1 MSRSKEP
8 IWLKVIRILL
18 GLLFLF
24 SSFTKAVDPVN
35 FGITMNDYFVSFG
48 MGFLNPLAQLAAI
61 GAIAAEFILGCMM
74 LFRVKPL
81 LSCWGY
87 LLFMTF
93 FFFLTM
99 WLAIAE
105 YLEIHHIHDFGVV
118 HDCGCFGQAVKMSN
132 LTTFLKNVV
141 IIIPTIIVFAKRK
154 KIPACR
160 LTEIGQWGA
169 VVIFAAIAVIFQIYC
184 IFHLPAIDF
193 TDWKKGKDVVCFID
207 QPAQKD
213 MVFIYRNNETKE
225 ELTLTQDELMNQADD
240 FYDKYEYVDRQDKVI
255 KERVA
260 PKIDGFNMLDE
271 NGADHAYELIR
282 TDNENNLYVL
292 FMADLEKTN
301 LKGVAKAKKLAAD
314 CAKQG
319 VDFVAVSNSDEETI
333 AQFVEANQL
342 DFPVYHNPIDPVK
355 GPFMVRDAVRS
366 NPGVIL
372 INKGVVVD
380 KWAWRDIPS
389 TCKK

>member
-1 MSRSKEP
+1 M
-8 IWLKVIRILL
+8 
-18 GLLFLF
+18 
-24 SSFTKAVDPVN
+24 
-35 FGITMNDYFVSFG
+35 
-48 MGFLNPLAQLAAI
+48 
-61 GAIAAEFILGCMM
+61 
-74 LFRVKPL
+74 
-81 LSCWGY
+81 
-87 LLFMTF
+87 
-93 FFFLTM
+93 
-99 WLAIAE
+99 
-105 YLEIHHIHDFGVV
+105 
-118 HDCGCFGQAVKMSN
+118 
-132 LTTFLKNVV
+132 
-141 IIIPTIIVFAKRK
+141 
-154 KIPACR
+154 
-160 LTEIGQWGA
+160 
-169 VVIFAAIAVIFQIYC
+169 
-184 IFHLPAIDF
+184 
-193 TDWKKGKDVVCFID
+193 
-207 QPAQKD
+207 
-213 MVFIYRNNETKE
+213 
-225 ELTLTQDELMNQADD
+225 TQDELMNQADD

-389 TCKK
+389 TCQK